1 MPKKHLGELKGD
13 LFLVDEGNRSFTVQQ
28 IQLLQAIEQ
37 CGSITKAAKSV
48 GISYKTAWDRIN
60 MMNNL
65 SDKPLVSR
73 SAGGSGGGGTV
84 LTEFGKE
91 LLRGFSELQ
100 EEHHSFISRIGT
112 SLHSIDDLSKFLR
125 NTTLQTSARNQ
136 FRGQIRKII
145 KGAVNTEV

>member
-65 SDKPLVSR
+65 SDKPLVLR
-73 SAGGSGGGGTV
+73 SAG
-84 LTEFGKE
+84 
-91 LLRGFSELQ
+91 
-100 EEHHSFISRIGT
+100 
-112 SLHSIDDLSKFLR
+112 
-125 NTTLQTSARNQ
+125 
-136 FRGQIRKII
+136 
-145 KGAVNTEV
+145 